1 MRPMPGRFPMRIK
14 HLSIIVCA
22 AIVGLFIMISY
33 ITSEIVVVRGVE
45 TIEGNA
51 SSEKMRQLRNHIN
64 AQQVQIGHI
73 AVDWACWDD
82 AYRFMQ
88 YMEPEFVKTNL
99 QQQMLVK
106 LNLSSIAYYDRE
118 GVHAA
123 FVEDATE
130 NWAPGQSGE
139 AQRLFA
145 LLTRKLMNSVDEGMK
160 GILMIGGVPH
170 IMAAQKIRDTAMLLP
185 PNGVVFMTRAMDAEF
200 IRDAEHD
207 TLLHFSILPVD
218 VFNTV
223 PTAADDVTGF
233 KTVREDGAVN
243 SYSVVRDVF
252 DCSAFCL
259 RLVTDRE
266 IAQLGKRMFMQNF
279 ILIVITGMSMLVA
292 FLYFTEKQIL
302 RRILSMQRQA
312 QHIEKSSTTL
322 KKIEIGGDDEIFD
335 LSLKINSMIDALQS
349 NEKFLQQTLDTLQAG
364 VITIEPGSLKIRSI
378 NAFAQKFIGLPA
390 EEIVGKACHEF
401 VCPRGVDLCP
411 MVNGHSRA
419 ELLAGKL
426 VATDGTQKTI
436 VKSVRAIQMN
446 GEEIYLESF
455 VDITDLETTRQELQ
469 RSEERYKTLFMNT
482 GTATAVISSTGLIFL
497 TNTEFSN
504 LVGLPSDEIEGKL
517 FISKFLS
524 KNLFAPQQL
533 FAADASHTRDK
544 FETELITHGGKT
556 ANVLV
561 TLARIPGSGLSVIS
575 LLDISE
581 RSAMEKELA
590 YRANHDV
597 LTGLANKSLAEEKLL
612 GALREASITGGMVGV
627 LLIDL
632 DRFKQVNDSFGH
644 SLGDKLLR
652 QAAERLTYLARQ
664 DDCVARTGGDEFVI
678 VAGRVHSKNQ
688 IEALAKNVLCSLNR
702 CFYVDDYS
710 IYLSASIGIACY
722 PDNGGTMEALLQS
735 ADLAMYRAKAKGKN
749 TYDFFTEDLTVA
761 ANDRMA
767 LETEMFRAMDS
778 AAFDVYYQ
786 PKISIAEKSLAGC
799 EALVRWKRP
808 DGSWVSPA
816 VFIPLAEETGLVR
829 RLDMYVLRRA
839 CRQHREWKELGLGN
853 VRVAVNMSGRS
864 IIAESFVDD
873 VLDVL
878 GREDV
883 RPEHVGIEITETA
896 FMSNMAE
903 ASRAIAALSEQG
915 IKIYLDDFGT
925 GYSSL
930 YYLHTLPIASLK
942 IDKSF
947 IDGINA
953 PANAS
958 NELVRTVLT
967 LANGLG
973 MATVA
978 EGVET
983 REQAEFLAEN
993 GCKII
998 QGYLFSPAISGNDF
1012 ARYIKESTERIAAA
1026 LS

>member
-1 MRPMPGRFPMRIK
+1 MRIK

-22 AIVGLFIMISY
+22 AIVGLFILISY
-33 ITSEIVVVRGVE
+33 ITSELVVVRWVDA
-45 TIEGNA
+45 IEGNT
-51 SSEKMRQLRNHIN
+51 SSEKMRQLRNHIHS
-64 AQQVQIGHI
+64 QQQQIGHI
-73 AVDWACWDD
+73 ALDWACWDD
-82 AYRFMQ
+82 AYRFIQDMNS
-88 YMEPEFVKTNL
+88 EFIATNL
-99 QQQMLVK
+99 RQPMLRK
-106 LNLSSIAYYDRE
+106 LNLSSIAYYSRD
-118 GVHAA
+118 AA
-123 FVEDATE
+123 HTALIEDETE
-130 NWAPGQSGE
+130 SRGQGHSAE
-139 AQRLFA
+139 VQKIFS
-145 LLTRKLMNSVDEGMK
+145 LLTHKLMRSTEEGLS
-160 GILMIGGVPH
+160 GIMMVHGVPF
-170 IMAAQKIRDTAMLLP
+170 IVAAQKIRDTAMLLP
-185 PNGVVFMTRAMDAEF
+185 SNGVVFMTRVMDAEF
-200 IRDAEHD
+200 VREVEHD
-207 TLLHFSILPVD
+207 TLLRFSILPVD
-218 VFNTV
+218 VFNNV
-223 PTAADDVTGF
+223 PTAADNETGF

-243 SYSVVRDVF
+243 SYSVMRDVF

-259 RLVTDRE
+259 RLVTDKE

-279 ILIVITGMSMLVA
+279 ILIVVTGMGMLVA
-292 FLYFTEKQIL
+292 FLYFTERQIL

-312 QHIEKSSTTL
+312 QHIEKSSKPL
-322 KKIEIGGDDEIFD
+322 KKIEIEGDDEIFD

-364 VITIEPGSLKIRSI
+364 VITIEPGSMKIRSI
-378 NAFAQKFIGLPA
+378 NAFAQQFIGLPA
-390 EEIVGKACHEF
+390 EEIIGKPCYDF
-401 VCPRGVDLCP
+401 VCPRGVNLCPIAHDLCK
-411 MVNGHSRA
+411 A
-419 ELLAGKL
+419 DLLAGNL
-426 VATDGTQKTI
+426 VAADGTQKTI
-436 VKSVRAIQMN
+436 IKSVRAIQMN

-497 TNTEFSN
+497 TNTEFSH
-504 LVGLPSDEIEGKL
+504 LVGLPSAEIEGKL
-517 FISKFLS
+517 FISKFLG
-524 KNLFAPQQL
+524 KKLFGPQQL
-533 FAADASHTRDK
+533 FATDASHTREK
-544 FETELITHGGKT
+544 YETEIIAHGGKT
-556 ANVLV
+556 ASVLV
-561 TLARIPGSGLSVIS
+561 TLARIPDSGLSVIS
-575 LLDISE
+575 LLDITE

-590 YRANHDV
+590 YRANHDL

-612 GALREASITGGMVGV
+612 SALREAGISGGMVGV

-664 DDCVARTGGDEFVI
+664 EDCVARTGGDEFVI
-678 VAGRVHSKNQ
+678 IAGRVHSKYQ
-688 IEALAKNVLCSLNR
+688 IEALAKNVLCALNR
-702 CFYVDDYS
+702 CFYVDEYS

-749 TYDFFTEDLTVA
+749 TYAFFTDDLTVA

-786 PKISIAEKSLAGC
+786 PKINIVHKSLAGC
-799 EALVRWKRP
+799 EALVRWKRA
-808 DGSWVSPA
+808 DGSWISPA

-839 CRQHREWKELGLGN
+839 CRQQREWEAQGLGS

-873 VLDVL
+873 VLNVL

-883 RPEHVGIEITETA
+883 RPEHIGIEITETA
-896 FMSNMAE
+896 FMSNMGE

-958 NELVRTVLT
+958 NEMVKTILT
-967 LANGLG
+967 LASGLG

-993 GCKII
+993 GCKVI
-998 QGYLFSPAISGNDF
+998 QGYLFSQAISGSDF
-1012 ARYIKESTERIAAA
+1012 AEYLKVSQARIAAA
-1026 LS
+1026 LA

>member
-1 MRPMPGRFPMRIK
+1 MRIK

-22 AIVGLFIMISY
+22 AIVGLFILISY

-45 TIEGNA
+45 SIEGNTA
-51 SSEKMRQLRNHIN
+51 SEKMRQLRNHIH
-64 AQQVQIGHI
+64 AQQVQMGHV

-88 YMEPEFVKTNL
+88 NADPEFVSINL
-99 QQQMLVK
+99 RQKMLAK
-106 LNLSSIAYYDRE
+106 LNLSSIAYYNRDAE
-118 GVHAA
+118 HAA
-123 FVEDATE
+123 FIEDTTE
-130 NWAPGQSGE
+130 NWSAGQLGE

-145 LLTRKLMNSVDEGMK
+145 LLTRKLMRSADEGMA
-160 GILMIGGVPH
+160 GILMINGVPH
-170 IMAAQKIRDTAMLLP
+170 LMAAQKIRDTGMLLP
-185 PNGVVFMTRAMDAEF
+185 PNGVVFMTRAMDAGF
-200 IRDAEHD
+200 IKDVEHD
-207 TLLHFSILPVD
+207 TLLRFSILPVD
-218 VFNTV
+218 VFNNV
-223 PTAADDVTGF
+223 PTAADDDTGF

-243 SYSVVRDVF
+243 SYSIMRDMF

-279 ILIVITGMSMLVA
+279 ILIVITGMGMLVA

-312 QHIEKSSTTL
+312 QHIEKSSKPL
-322 KKIEIGGDDEIFD
+322 KKIEIEGDDEIFD

-378 NAFAQKFIGLPA
+378 NAFAQRFIGLSA
-390 EEIVGKACHEF
+390 EEIVGKPCHEF
-401 VCPRGVDLCP
+401 ICPRGVDLCP
-411 MVNGHSRA
+411 MVNGHSKA

-426 VATDGTQKTI
+426 VSADGTQKTI

-497 TNTEFSN
+497 TNTEFSH
-504 LVGLPSDEIEGKL
+504 LVGIPSEEIEGKL
-517 FISKFLS
+517 FISRFLG
-524 KNLFAPQQL
+524 KALFGPQQL
-533 FAADASHTRDK
+533 FAADTTHTREK
-544 FETELITHGGKT
+544 YETELIGNRGKT
-556 ANVLV
+556 ASVLV
-561 TLARIPGSGLSVIS
+561 TLARIPDSGLSVIS

-590 YRANHDV
+590 YRANHDL
-597 LTGLANKSLAEEKLL
+597 LTGLANKSLAEARLL
-612 GALREASITGGMVGV
+612 DALRKASTSGGMVGI

-664 DDCVARTGGDEFVI
+664 EDCVARTGGDEFVI
-678 VAGRVHSKNQ
+678 IAGGVHSKNQ

-702 CFYVDDYS
+702 CFYVDEYS

-722 PDNGGTMEALLQS
+722 PDNGGTMEALFQS

-749 TYDFFTEDLTVA
+749 TYAFFTDDLTVA

-778 AAFDVYYQ
+778 AAFEVYFQ
-786 PKISIAEKSLAGC
+786 PKINIAHRALAGC
-799 EALVRWKRP
+799 EALVRWQRA
-808 DGSWVSPA
+808 DGSWISPA

-829 RLDMYVLRRA
+829 RLDMFVLRRA
-839 CRQHREWKELGLGN
+839 CRQQRQWEQQGLGS

-883 RPEHVGIEITETA
+883 RPEHIGIEITETA

-903 ASRAIAALSEQG
+903 TSRAITALSEQG

-953 PANAS
+953 PENAS
-958 NELVRTVLT
+958 NELVKTVLT
-967 LANGLG
+967 LASGLG

-993 GCKII
+993 GCKVI
-998 QGYLFSPAISGNDF
+998 QGYLFSPAINGSAF
-1012 ARYIKESTERIAAA
+1012 AEYLKESHARIAAA
-1026 LS
+1026 LA

>member
-1 MRPMPGRFPMRIK
+1 MCSMPGRFPMRIK

-22 AIVGLFIMISY
+22 AIVGLFILISY
-33 ITSEIVVVRGVE
+33 ITSEIVVVRGVDA
-45 TIEGNA
+45 IEGNT
-51 SSEKMRQLRNHIN
+51 SSEKMRQLRNHIH
-64 AQQVQIGHI
+64 AQQTQMGHV
-73 AVDWACWDD
+73 AVDWGCWDD

-88 YMEPEFVKTNL
+88 DMDSDFVKTNL
-99 QQQMLVK
+99 RQQMLVK
-106 LNLSSIAYYDRE
+106 LNLSCIAYYDRD
-118 GVHAA
+118 AA
-123 FVEDATE
+123 HTAIIEDSTE
-130 NWAPGQSGE
+130 TWAPGQSGE

-145 LLTRKLMNSVDEGMK
+145 LLTRKLMRSADEGMT

-170 IMAAQKIRDTAMLLP
+170 IMAAQKIRDTAMLMP
-185 PNGVVFMTRAMDAEF
+185 ANGVVFITRAMDADF
-200 IRDAEHD
+200 IRDVEHD
-207 TLLHFSILPVD
+207 TLLRFSVLAAD
-218 VFNTV
+218 VFNNV
-223 PTAADDVTGF
+223 PVASDDATGF
-233 KTVREDGAVN
+233 KIVREDGAVN
-243 SYSVVRDVF
+243 SYSVMRDVF
-252 DCSAFCL
+252 DCAAFCL

-279 ILIVITGMSMLVA
+279 ILIVITGMGMLVA

-312 QHIEKSSTTL
+312 QHIEKGSEPL
-322 KKIEIGGDDEIFD
+322 KKIEIEGDDEIFD

-364 VITIEPGSLKIRSI
+364 VITIEPGSLKVRSI

-401 VCPRGVDLCP
+401 ICPRGVDLCP
-411 MVNGHSRA
+411 MVNGHSKA
-419 ELLAGKL
+419 ELLAGNL
-426 VATDGTQKTI
+426 VAADGTQKTI

-455 VDITDLETTRQELQ
+455 VDITDLETTRLELQ

-524 KNLFAPQQL
+524 KSLFGPQQL
-533 FAADASHTRDK
+533 FAADASQTREK
-544 FETELITHGGKT
+544 FETELLAHGGRT
-556 ANVLV
+556 ASVLV
-561 TLARIPGSGLSVIS
+561 TLARIPASGLSVIS

-612 GALREASITGGMVGV
+612 SALREASITGGMVGV

-652 QAAERLTYLARQ
+652 QAAERLTYLARP

-735 ADLAMYRAKAKGKN
+735 ADLAMYRAKAKN

-786 PKISIAEKSLAGC
+786 PKIRIADKSLAGC
-799 EALVRWKRP
+799 EALVRWKRA

-816 VFIPLAEETGLVR
+816 VFIPLAEETGLIR
-829 RLDMYVLRRA
+829 RIDMYVLRRA
-839 CRQHREWKELGLGN
+839 CRQHREWKDQGLGN

-883 RPEHVGIEITETA
+883 RPEYIGIEITETA

-903 ASRAIAALSEQG
+903 ASGAIAALSEQG

-953 PANAS
+953 PSNAS
-958 NELVRTVLT
+958 DEMVKTVLT
-967 LANGLG
+967 LAAGLG

-993 GCKII
+993 GCNII

-1012 ARYIKESTERIAAA
+1012 ARYLKESAAHIAAKLA
-1026 LS
+1026 

>member
-1 MRPMPGRFPMRIK
+1 MRIK

-33 ITSEIVVVRGVE
+33 VTSDLVVVRGVDA
-45 TIEGNA
+45 IEGNTA
-51 SSEKMRQLRNHIN
+51 SEKMRQLRNHFH
-64 AQQVQIGHI
+64 AQQVQMGHI
-73 AVDWACWDD
+73 ALDWACWDD

-88 YMEPEFVKTNL
+88 DADPEFVSTNL
-99 QQQMLVK
+99 RQQMLRK
-106 LNLSSIAYYDRE
+106 LNLSSIAFYARDAE
-118 GVHAA
+118 DAA
-123 FVEDATE
+123 VVEDTTE
-130 NWAPGQSGE
+130 NWSPGQSAE
-139 AQRLFA
+139 AQRLFS
-145 LLTRKLMNSVDEGMK
+145 LLTRKLMRSADESMT
-160 GILMIGGVPH
+160 GILMVGGVPH

-185 PNGVVFMTRAMDAEF
+185 PNGVVFMMRAMDADF
-200 IRDAEHD
+200 IKDVEHD
-207 TLLHFSILPVD
+207 TLLRFSILPVN
-218 VFNTV
+218 VFNNV
-223 PTAADDVTGF
+223 PTAADDETGF

-243 SYSVVRDVF
+243 SYSVMRDMF

-279 ILIVITGMSMLVA
+279 ILIVITGMGMLVA
-292 FLYFTEKQIL
+292 FLYFTERRIL

-312 QHIEKSSTTL
+312 QHIEKSSKPL
-322 KKIEIGGDDEIFD
+322 KKIEIEGDDEIYD

-378 NAFAQKFIGLPA
+378 NAFAQRFIGMSA
-390 EEIVGKACHEF
+390 EEIIGKPCHEF
-401 VCPRGVDLCP
+401 ICPRGVDLCP
-411 MVNGHSRA
+411 MVNGHSKA

-426 VATDGTQKTI
+426 VSADGTQKTI
-436 VKSVRAIQMN
+436 VKSVRAIQLN
-446 GEEIYLESF
+446 GEDIYLESF

-497 TNTEFSN
+497 TNMEFSN
-504 LVGLPSDEIEGKL
+504 LVGIPSEEIEGKL
-517 FISKFLS
+517 FISRFLG
-524 KNLFAPQQL
+524 KNLFGPQHL
-533 FAADASHTRDK
+533 FAAGSKHTREK
-544 FETELITHGGKT
+544 YETELITYGGKT
-556 ANVLV
+556 ASVLV

-590 YRANHDV
+590 YRANHDL

-612 GALREASITGGMVGV
+612 EDLRGASVSGGMVGV

-632 DRFKQVNDSFGH
+632 DRFKQVNDSLGH

-678 VAGRVHSKNQ
+678 VAGRVHSKDQ

-702 CFYVDDYS
+702 CFHVDEYS

-722 PDNGGTMEALLQS
+722 PDNGGTMEALFQS

-749 TYDFFTEDLTVA
+749 TYAFFTEDLTIA

-767 LETEMFRAMDS
+767 LETEMFRAMDN
-778 AAFDVYYQ
+778 AAFDVYFQ
-786 PKISIAEKSLAGC
+786 PKINIAHRALAGC
-799 EALVRWKRP
+799 EALVRWKRD
-808 DGSWVSPA
+808 DGSWISPA

-839 CRQHREWKELGLGN
+839 CRQQREWEEQGLGS

-873 VLDVL
+873 VLEVL
-878 GREDV
+878 QRENV
-883 RPEHVGIEITETA
+883 KPEHIGIEITETA

-903 ASRAIAALSEQG
+903 ASRAISALSEQG

-958 NELVRTVLT
+958 NELVKTVLT
-967 LANGLG
+967 LASGLG

-983 REQAEFLAEN
+983 WEQAEFLAEN
-993 GCKII
+993 GCKVI
-998 QGYLFSPAISGNDF
+998 QGYLFSPAISGSAF
-1012 ARYIKESTERIAAA
+1012 AEYLKESRERIADV
-1026 LS
+1026 LG

>member
-1 MRPMPGRFPMRIK
+1 MRIK
-14 HLSIIVCA
+14 QLSFIVCA
-22 AIVGLFIMISY
+22 AIVGLFVLISY
-33 ITSEIVVVRGVE
+33 ITSEVVVLRGVDA
-45 TIEGNA
+45 IEGKS
-51 SSEKMRQLRNHIN
+51 SSEKMKQLRNHLHT
-64 AQQVQIGHI
+64 QQTQLSHI
-73 AVDWACWDD
+73 AVDWGCWDD

-88 YMEPEFVKTNL
+88 DSDAEFIATNL
-99 QQQMLVK
+99 RQQMLAK
-106 LNLSSIAYYDRE
+106 LNVSSIAYY
-118 GVHAA
+118 GSNAVHTA
-123 FVEDATE
+123 FAVDSSE
-130 NWAPGQSGE
+130 NWDSGQSAE

-145 LLTRKLMNSVDEGMK
+145 FLTRKIMSGTDEGLM
-160 GILMIGGVPH
+160 GIVMISGVPH

-185 PNGVVFMTRAMDAEF
+185 SNGVVFMTRAMDADF
-200 IRDAEHD
+200 IKDVEHD
-207 TLLHFSILPVD
+207 TLLNFSIVPVEE
-218 VFNTV
+218 FNNV
-223 PTAADDVTGF
+223 GMPADDATGF

-266 IAQLGKRMFMQNF
+266 IAQLGKRMFIQNF
-279 ILIVITGMSMLVA
+279 VLIVLTGMGMLVA
-292 FLYFTEKQIL
+292 FLYFAEKQIL
-302 RRILSMQRQA
+302 RRILSMQKQA
-312 QHIEKSSTTL
+312 QHIEKSSKPL
-322 KKIEIGGDDEIFD
+322 KKIKIQGDDEIFD
-335 LSLKINSMIDALQS
+335 LSMKINSMIDALQS

-364 VITIEPGSLKIRSI
+364 VITIDPRTQKIRSI
-378 NAFAQKFIGLPA
+378 NAFAQQFIGLPA
-390 EEIVGKACHEF
+390 EDIVGKPCHEF
-401 VCPRGVDLCP
+401 ICPRGVDLCP
-411 MVNGHSRA
+411 MGKGSTKA

-426 VATDGTQKTI
+426 VSADGTQKTI

-504 LVGLPSDEIEGKL
+504 LVGLPSEQIEGKL
-517 FISKFLS
+517 FIGRFLD
-524 KNLFAPQQL
+524 KAGFGPKKLYDTHAR
-533 FAADASHTRDK
+533 HTRVK
-544 FETELITHGGKT
+544 YEAELQTHSGKT

-561 TLARIPGSGLSVIS
+561 TLARIPDSGLSVIS

-590 YRANHDV
+590 YRANHDL
-597 LTGLANKSLAEEKLL
+597 LTGLANKSLAEERLL
-612 GALREASITGGMVGV
+612 SALKDASDAGGMVGV
-627 LLIDL
+627 LLVDL

-652 QAAERLTYLARQ
+652 QAAERLTYLARC

-678 VAGRVHSKNQ
+678 VAGKVHDRGQ

-702 CFYVDDYS
+702 CFYVDEYS

-722 PDNGGTMEALLQS
+722 PDNGGTMESLLQS

-749 TYDFFTEDLTVA
+749 TYEFFTEDLTVA

-767 LETEMFRAMDS
+767 LETELFRAMD
-778 AAFDVYYQ
+778 AAVFEVHYQ
-786 PKISIAEKSLAGC
+786 PKINIADRTLEGC
-799 EALVRWKRP
+799 EALVRWKRA
-808 DGSWVSPA
+808 DGNWISPS

-829 RLDMYVLRRA
+829 RLDMFVLRRA
-839 CRQHREWKELGLGN
+839 CRQQREWLAQGLGN

-864 IIAESFVDD
+864 IAAETFVDD
-873 VLDVL
+873 VLDML
-878 GREDV
+878 RREGV

-915 IKIYLDDFGT
+915 VRIYLDDFGT

-930 YYLHTLPIASLK
+930 HYLHTMPIASLK

-958 NELVRTVLT
+958 NEMVKTVLT
-967 LANGLG
+967 LASGLG
-973 MATVA
+973 MSTVA

-993 GCKII
+993 GCRVI
-998 QGYLFSPAISGNDF
+998 QGYLFSPALKGSDF
-1012 ARYIKESTERIAAA
+1012 AAFLMDYPARVAAA
-1026 LS
+1026 LA

>member
-1 MRPMPGRFPMRIK
+1 MRIK
-14 HLSIIVCA
+14 QLSFIVCA
-22 AIVGLFIMISY
+22 AIVGLFVLISY
-33 ITSEIVVVRGVE
+33 ITSEVVVLRGVDA
-45 TIEGNA
+45 IEGKS
-51 SSEKMRQLRNHIN
+51 SSEKMEQLRNHLH
-64 AQQVQIGHI
+64 AQQTQLSHI
-73 AVDWACWDD
+73 AVDWGCWDD

-88 YMEPEFVKTNL
+88 DSNADFIATNL
-99 QQQMLVK
+99 RQQMLAK
-106 LNLSSIAYYDRE
+106 LNVSSIAYY
-118 GVHAA
+118 GCGAVHTAIA
-123 FVEDATE
+123 VDSSED
-130 NWAPGQSGE
+130 WDSGKSAE

-145 LLTRKLMNSVDEGMK
+145 FLTRKIMSGTDEGLM
-160 GILMIGGVPH
+160 GIVMISGVPH

-185 PNGVVFMTRAMDAEF
+185 ANGVVFVTRAMDAGF
-200 IRDAEHD
+200 IKDTEHD
-207 TLLHFSILPVD
+207 TLLNFSIVPVD
-218 VFNTV
+218 VFNNV
-223 PTAADDVTGF
+223 RMPADDETGF

-279 ILIVITGMSMLVA
+279 VLIVMTGMGMLVA
-292 FLYFTEKQIL
+292 FLYFAEKQIL
-302 RRILSMQRQA
+302 RRILSMQKQA
-312 QHIEKSSTTL
+312 QHIEKSSKPL
-322 KKIEIGGDDEIFD
+322 KKIEIQGDDEIFD
-335 LSLKINSMIDALQS
+335 LSMKINSMIDALQS

-364 VITIEPGSLKIRSI
+364 VVTIDPRTQKIRSI
-378 NAFAQKFIGLPA
+378 NAFAQQFIGLPA
-390 EEIVGKACHEF
+390 EEIVGKPCHEF
-401 VCPRGVDLCP
+401 ICPQGVERCP
-411 MVNGHSRA
+411 MDKDSTKA

-426 VATDGTQKTI
+426 VSADGTQKTI

-504 LVGLPSDEIEGKL
+504 LVGIPTAQIEGKL
-517 FISKFLS
+517 FISRFLGKGGLGP
-524 KNLFAPQQL
+524 KNLDDEHAR
-533 FAADASHTRDK
+533 STRVK
-544 FETELITHGGKT
+544 YETELQTHSGKT

-561 TLARIPGSGLSVIS
+561 TQARIPDSGLSVIS

-590 YRANHDV
+590 YRANHDL
-597 LTGLANKSLAEEKLL
+597 LTGLANKSLAEERLL
-612 GALREASITGGMVGV
+612 SALKDASDAGGMVGV
-627 LLIDL
+627 LLVDL

-652 QAAERLTYLARQ
+652 QAAERLTYLARS

-678 VAGRVHSKNQ
+678 VAGKVHDRRQ

-702 CFYVDDYS
+702 CFYVDEYS

-722 PDNGGTMEALLQS
+722 PDNGGTMESLLQS

-749 TYDFFTEDLTVA
+749 TYEFFTEDLTVA

-767 LETEMFRAMDS
+767 LETELFRAMD
-778 AAFDVYYQ
+778 AAVFEVHYQ
-786 PKISIAEKSLAGC
+786 PKINIADKTLEGC
-799 EALVRWKRP
+799 EALVRWKRA
-808 DGSWVSPA
+808 DGNWISPS

-829 RLDMYVLRRA
+829 RLDMFVLRRA
-839 CRQHREWKELGLGN
+839 CRQQSEWLAQGLGN

-864 IIAESFVDD
+864 IAAETFAGD
-873 VLDVL
+873 VLDL
-878 GREDV
+878 LRREGV
-883 RPEHVGIEITETA
+883 RPDHVGIEITETA

-915 IKIYLDDFGT
+915 VRIYLDDFGT

-930 YYLHTLPIASLK
+930 YYLHTMPIASLK

-958 NELVRTVLT
+958 NEMVKTVLT
-967 LANGLG
+967 LASGLG
-973 MATVA
+973 MSTVA

-993 GCKII
+993 GCRVI
-998 QGYLFSPAISGNDF
+998 QGYLFSPALKGSDF
-1012 ARYIKESTERIAAA
+1012 AAFLLDYPARVAAPLA
-1026 LS
+1026 

>member
-1 MRPMPGRFPMRIK
+1 MRIK

-22 AIVGLFIMISY
+22 AIVGLFILISY
-33 ITSEIVVVRGVE
+33 ITSEFVVVRGVDA
-45 TIEGNA
+45 IEDNTA
-51 SSEKMRQLRNHIN
+51 SEKMRQLRNHIH
-64 AQQVQIGHI
+64 AQQVQMGHV
-73 AVDWACWDD
+73 ALDWACWDD

-88 YMEPEFVKTNL
+88 DVNGEFVTTNL
-99 QQQMLVK
+99 RQPMLRK
-106 LNLSSIAYYDRE
+106 LNLSSLAYFSRDAE
-118 GVHAA
+118 SAA
-123 FVEDATE
+123 FIEDATE
-130 NWAPGQSGE
+130 HWAPGQLAE
-139 AQRLFA
+139 AQRIFA
-145 LLTRKLMNSVDEGMK
+145 LLARKLMNSVDEGMA
-160 GILMIGGVPH
+160 GIMMVGGVPH
-170 IMAAQKIRDTAMLLP
+170 LMAAQKIRDTAMLLP
-185 PNGVVFMTRAMDAEF
+185 PNGVLFITRAMDADF
-200 IRDAEHD
+200 IKTVEHD
-207 TLLHFSILPVD
+207 TLLRFTVRTVD
-218 VFNTV
+218 EFNNL
-223 PTAADDVTGF
+223 PTAADSTTGF

-243 SYSVVRDVF
+243 SYSIMRDVF
-252 DCSAFCL
+252 DCAAFCL

-279 ILIVITGMSMLVA
+279 ILIVITGMGMLVA
-292 FLYFTEKQIL
+292 FLYFTERQIL

-312 QHIEKSSTTL
+312 QHIEKSSKPL
-322 KKIEIGGDDEIFD
+322 KKIEIEGDDEIYD

-364 VITIEPGSLKIRSI
+364 VVTIEPGSLKIRSI
-378 NAFAQKFIGLPA
+378 NAFAQQFIGLPA
-390 EEIVGKACHEF
+390 EEIVGKVCHEF
-401 VCPRGVDLCP
+401 ICPRGVDLCP
-411 MVNGHSRA
+411 MVDGHSRT

-426 VATDGTQKTI
+426 VAADGSQKTI
-436 VKSVRAIQMN
+436 VKSVRAIKMN

-455 VDITDLETTRQELQ
+455 VDITDLETTRLELQ

-482 GTATAVISSTGLIFL
+482 GAATAVISSTGLIFL

-504 LVGLPSDEIEGKL
+504 LVGLPSEEIEGKL
-517 FISKFLS
+517 FISRFLGQ
-524 KNLFAPQQL
+524 NLFGPQHL
-533 FAADASHTRDK
+533 FAANPTPTRHK
-544 FETELITHGGKT
+544 YETELLSHGGKT
-556 ANVLV
+556 VSVLV
-561 TLARIPGSGLSVIS
+561 TLARIPDSGLSVIS

-590 YRANHDV
+590 YRANHDL

-612 GALREASITGGMVGV
+612 EALREASITGDMVGV

-664 DDCVARTGGDEFVI
+664 EDCVARTGGDEFVI
-678 VAGRVHSKNQ
+678 VAGRVHSTTQ

-702 CFYVDDYS
+702 CFYVDEYS
-710 IYLSASIGIACY
+710 IYLSASIGIASY

-749 TYDFFTEDLTVA
+749 TYAFFTEDLTVA

-786 PKISIAEKSLAGC
+786 PKINIAHKTLAGC
-799 EALVRWKRP
+799 EALVRWKRA
-808 DGSWVSPA
+808 DGSWISPA

-839 CRQHREWKELGLGN
+839 CRQQREWEQQGLGS

-883 RPEHVGIEITETA
+883 RPEHIGIEITETA

-958 NELVRTVLT
+958 NEMVKTVLT
-967 LANGLG
+967 LAAGLG

-983 REQAEFLAEN
+983 REQAEFLEEN
-993 GCKII
+993 GCKVI
-998 QGYLFSPAISGNDF
+998 QGYLFSQAISGGDF
-1012 ARYIKESTERIAAA
+1012 AQYLKDSRRLIAAA